1 MAIRNVGNN
10 DSQNIIHD
18 VQNDAKATKPTTE
31 QPSVN
36 TVKEQS
42 APPSTS
48 SQLEKS
54 LRARTTL
61 GSSSVRSAIDAKL
74 GSTEIK
80 RPAISREYQ
89 PAINNLQKGVSRLSN
104 ATVRYQSH
112 IEKALNSTKIDTSNF
127 LHHASTAHKSL
138 SESRDGLA
146 AHSKD
151 LAANLDQIIKQL
163 GALTNAVKTDAGD
176 FGFNVTSSLKALS
189 SSMSKLEKNA
199 NIVANGQ
206 AMALPKVI
214 DANNQV
220 ALVPK
225 QIASQAQDFA
235 KTMQAAI
242 EPVATQAKNLST
254 QVESFSLGGLW
265 GSVKSAVGGLV
276 DKAKGALSDLA
287 DKAFKFVYN
296 IKEKAS
302 GYIDEYI
309 GPITKAIGTGLI
321 SIFKSD
327 NNPVG
332 KAVDLNTLVTNTK
345 ELRDLAA
352 AAKNGDTNAASK
364 LQSTYGYT
372 TQTFPKPGTTWI
384 AANFA
389 GGELV
394 NGKVTA
400 QHFPTANTAKS
411 LTAQTADPNKPAD
424 IEKLL
429 FNNWNKSTLGFS
441 KGMTLMDKDGKP
453 RTVNSMAEYQQVIAE
468 NRAKMGIPTQ
478 DGKPIAV
485 QLSLEGGGGKG
496 KRYAPVFEE
505 MYNAGVVPAS
515 VSGTSAGAIA
525 ASLVA
530 GGADP
535 RKIDEISKDPAIK
548 KFFDATIEGPGL
560 LEGRELYRYIDKTL
574 RELTG
579 ITDRPVTFADLPMP
593 LYLTATKLADSQA
606 GNDMTKLADRTFIF
620 SKENTPNTPVAMAVV
635 ASASVPGAFDPI
647 EMVDPA
653 TGRTIRLCDGG
664 VVDNLPVDSAHNNL
678 PQIAVSLD
686 SPNGSN
692 RSSNDLGSPQ
702 PFPPGNL
709 ISNNPIGNAK
719 IGLDLQ
725 AKAATGQ
732 RDYHDAVRPKPG
744 TFVLAVPTWNL
755 QDFSKQDTTF
765 GFEYDKNV
773 DPGLDTQTAQITDN
787 FLRQY
792 LGKLTDP
799 TASGTNL
806 HDRPA
811 TNDFSRTFSAGGHT
825 WTATHAAG
833 SDNVAFRRDDGETH
847 NLAIG
852 NDRMSDWV
860 ADDASFG
867 DLGNRLRDV
876 INAREKFLFGV

>member
-1 MAIRNVGNN
+1 MAIRSVGNN
-10 DSQNIIHD
+10 NQDIHD
-18 VQNDAKATKPTTE
+18 LQNDAKVSKPTTE

-42 APPSTS
+42 APPSAS
-48 SQLEKS
+48 SLAEKS

-61 GSSSVRSAIDAKL
+61 GSSSIRSAINAKL
-74 GSTEIK
+74 GNTEIK

-89 PAINNLQKGVSRLSN
+89 PAINNLQKGVSRLSE
-104 ATVRYQSH
+104 ATTRYQSH

-127 LHHASTAHKSL
+127 LHHVNTAHKSL

-151 LAANLDQIIKQL
+151 LASSLDQVIKQL
-163 GALTNAVKTDAGD
+163 TNLDSLVKTNAGD
-176 FGFNVTSSLKALS
+176 FGFNVTNSLKALS

-199 NIVANGQ
+199 SYVANGQ
-206 AMALPKVI
+206 AMALPKVM
-214 DANNQV
+214 DANKQVSMIPKQV
-220 ALVPK
+220 AN
-225 QIASQAQDFA
+225 QAQDFA
-235 KTMQAAI
+235 KAMQAAI
-242 EPVATQAKNLST
+242 EPVINQAKST
-254 QVESFSLGGLW
+254 NAQVESFSLGGLW
-265 GSVKSAVGGLV
+265 SSVKSAVGGLV

-296 IKEKAS
+296 VKEKA
-302 GYIDEYI
+302 GDYIDEYI
-309 GPITKAIGTGLI
+309 GPITKAIGAGLI
-321 SIFKSD
+321 NIFKSD
-327 NNPVG
+327 NNPNG
-332 KAVDLNTLVTNTK
+332 KAVDLNKLVTDTK
-345 ELRDLAA
+345 EMRDLAA
-352 AAKNGDTNAASK
+352 AAKNGDANAAAK
-364 LQSTYGYT
+364 LKSVYGYT
-372 TQTFPKPGTTWI
+372 TDTFPKPGKTWI

-389 GGELV
+389 GGDLV
-394 NGKVTA
+394 DGKVTA
-400 QHFPTANTAKS
+400 QHFQTSNIGKS
-411 LTAQTADPNKPAD
+411 LTAQTTDPNQPAD
-424 IEKLL
+424 IQKLL

-441 KGMTLMDKDGKP
+441 KGMTLMDQNGKP
-453 RTVNSMAEYQQVIAE
+453 TTVNSMAEYQKIIAE

-478 DGKPIAV
+478 DGKPIPV
-485 QLSLEGGGGKG
+485 QLSLEGGGGRG

-505 MYNAGVVPAS
+505 MYNTGVIPAS

-525 ASLVA
+525 ASLIA

-535 RKIDEISKDPAIK
+535 RKVDQISKDPAIK

-560 LEGRELYRYIDKTL
+560 LEGRELYRYIDQTL

-579 ITDRPVTFADLPMP
+579 IKDRPVTFADLPMP

-606 GNDMTKLADRTFIF
+606 GNDMTKLSDRTFIF
-620 SKENTPNTPVAMAVV
+620 SKENTPDTPVAMAVV
-635 ASASVPGAFDPI
+635 ASASVPGAFDPV

-653 TGRTIRLCDGG
+653 TGRTMRLCDGG

-692 RSSNDLGSPQ
+692 RSSDDPGSPK

-744 TFVLAVPTWNL
+744 TFVLAVPVWNL

-765 GFEYDKNV
+765 AFEYDKNV
-773 DPGLDTQTAQITDN
+773 DPALDVQTAQITDN

-811 TNDFSRTFSAGGHT
+811 TTDFTRTFTANGHT
-825 WTATHAAG
+825 WTATHANG
-833 SDNVAFRRDDGETH
+833 SDNVFFKRDDGETH
-847 NLAIG
+847 NLALG
-852 NDRMSDWV
+852 NDRMGDWT

-867 DLGNRLRDV
+867 DLSNRLRDV
-876 INAREKFLFGV
+876 IVAREKFAFGL